1 MSYGSP
7 EWQKWVLPEE
17 QAIEH
22 IKFACVCTDPT
33 DIWNLKPKFRYEAGI
48 NTFDTANVRV
58 MKLNLLETLTY
69 SFTRRTRMVYLKLS

>member
-22 IKFACVCTDPT
+22 IKVAYVFVCRFYHVLNR
-33 DIWNLKPKFRYEAGI
+33 IFRYEAGI
-48 NTFDTANVRV
+48 NTFDTADVSD
-58 MKLNLLETLTY
+58 MNL
-69 SFTRRTRMVYLKLS
+69 V